1 MRLHVCI
8 LCDSRWVPRW
18 AGKEQNAAGGHGSH
32 TPRHSEHVMTKKTPW
47 NSHTQVWLP
56 CPRWRWCL
64 PLPGDAHTYTQDDQY
79 FLLKPHRTPSATT
92 TLTLRWQSTSVHVL
106 VRCKLELPN
115 TSICLFWVHLV
126 LQILFYAIPAFYA
139 VFSLLWCKL
148 GFMYQ
153 FKGFK
158 FVLSEGLCK
167 TAGSGLS
174 EWNFIYPQ
182 LHSQPIHWNIMY
194 I

>member
-106 VRCKLELPN
+106 VRCKLEHPQYILVTVSGTSWLAHMLFQLFMLNFLYCGVNWAPCNN
-115 TSICLFWVHLV
+115 TSRW
-126 LQILFYAIPAFYA
+126 
-139 VFSLLWCKL
+139 
-148 GFMYQ
+148 Q

-158 FVLSEGLCK
+158 FGKVNWTLSIH
-167 TAGSGLS
+167 
-174 EWNFIYPQ
+174 NFTHNKVIGR
-182 LHSQPIHWNIMY
+182 
-194 I
+194 